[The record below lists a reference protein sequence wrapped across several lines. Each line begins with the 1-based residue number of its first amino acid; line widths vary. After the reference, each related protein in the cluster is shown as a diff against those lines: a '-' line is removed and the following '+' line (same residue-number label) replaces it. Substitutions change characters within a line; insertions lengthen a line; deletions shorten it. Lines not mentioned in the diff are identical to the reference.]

1 MADFFIGEQKVS
13 IKSTKAFGNLL
24 LLETK
29 DWDSNAVYLHNNEK
43 YDFTFLVRMKP
54 YCEDILR
61 FAGILNSNNADYN
74 SLKQNICSQKW
85 EYDIPGFITLE
96 ELQYIIRNQ
105 FIIPQGAMLNG
116 KTPMDVGNYYVQ
128 AGDMHSINE
137 FGK

>member
-1 MADFFIGEQKVS
+1 
-13 IKSTKAFGNLL
+13 
-24 LLETK
+24 
-29 DWDSNAVYLHNNEK
+29 
-43 YDFTFLVRMKP
+43 MKP